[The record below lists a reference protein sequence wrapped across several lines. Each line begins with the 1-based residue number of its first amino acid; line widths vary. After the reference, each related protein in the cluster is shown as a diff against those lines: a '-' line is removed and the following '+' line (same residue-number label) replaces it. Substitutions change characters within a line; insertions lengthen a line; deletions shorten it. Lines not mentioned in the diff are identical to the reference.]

1 MKDLTLVIPAK
12 NEPESLPY
20 VLMELEKLD
29 LNFIIVLEKMDY
41 ITINAIE
48 KFRSKIIFQE
58 NNGYGDAI
66 ILGIKNVKTEYFSI
80 FNADGSFD
88 PYELRA
94 MYDKIKNDSLDLLL
108 ASRYKG
114 NSSSEDDTAVTF
126 IGNKIFTTIGKIF
139 FKLPISDILYTY
151 VVGNTQKILKL
162 NLKQKD
168 FTLCVEL
175 PIKAKRNGLNIADIS
190 ANEKSRIGG
199 VKKVNALKDGF
210 LILLYMIKL
219 FFNNERWNFKYF

>member
-1 MKDLTLVIPAK
+1 
-12 NEPESLPY
+12 
-20 VLMELEKLD
+20 
-29 LNFIIVLEKMDY
+29 MDY

-210 LILLYMIKL
+210 LILLYMVKL
-219 FFNNERWNFKYF
+219 FFNDER

>member
-29 LNFIIVLEKMDY
+29 LDFLIVLEKTDF

-48 KFRSKIIFQE
+48 KFKSKIIFQV
-58 NNGYGDAI
+58 NKGYGDAI
-66 ILGIKNVKTEYFSI
+66 LLGIKNVKTEYFSI

-88 PYELRA
+88 PYELKN
-94 MYDKIKNDSLDLLL
+94 MYNEIKNNSLDLLL
-108 ASRYKG
+108 ASRYKKDA
-114 NSSSEDDTAVTF
+114 SSEDDTLVTF
-126 IGNKIFTTIGKIF
+126 VGNKIFTLIGKIF

-151 VVGNTQKILKL
+151 VIGNTQKILKL
-162 NLKQKD
+162 DLKQKD

-175 PIKAKRNGLNIADIS
+175 PIKAKRNSLKMADIS

-199 VKKVNALKDGF
+199 TKKVNAFKDGF
-210 LILLYMIKL
+210 LILLHMIKL
-219 FFNNERWNFKYF
+219 FLNNER

>member
-1 MKDLTLVIPAK
+1 MKDLTLVIPVK

-29 LNFIIVLEKMDY
+29 LNFLIVLEKTDY
-41 ITINAIE
+41 ITINAID
-48 KFRSKIIFQE
+48 KFKSKIIFQV

-66 ILGIKNVKTEYFSI
+66 LLGIENVKTEYFSI

-88 PYELRA
+88 PYELKN
-94 MYDKIKNDSLDLLL
+94 MYSEIKNNSLDLLL
-108 ASRYKG
+108 ASRYKK
-114 NSSSEDDTAVTF
+114 NASSEDDTIVTLV
-126 IGNKIFTTIGKIF
+126 GNKIFTLIGKIF
-139 FKLPISDILYTY
+139 FKLPISDILYTF
-151 VVGNTQKILKL
+151 VMGNTKKVSNL

-175 PIKAKRNGLNIADIS
+175 PIKAKRNGLKIADIP

-199 VKKVNALKDGF
+199 TKKVNAIKDGF
-210 LILLYMIKL
+210 LILIHMVKL
-219 FFNNERWNFKYF
+219 FFNNER

>member
-20 VLMELEKLD
+20 VLMELEKLNVNY
-29 LNFIIVLEKMDY
+29 LIVLEKTDY

-48 KFRSKIIFQE
+48 KFKSNIIFQVKK
-58 NNGYGDAI
+58 GYGDAI
-66 ILGIKNVKTEYFSI
+66 ILGVQNVKTKYFSI

-88 PYELRA
+88 PYELEP
-94 MYDKIKNDSLDLLL
+94 MYNKIQNNSLDLLL
-108 ASRYKG
+108 ASRYIK
-114 NSSSEDDTAVTF
+114 NASSEDDTIVTF
-126 IGNKIFTTIGKIF
+126 IGNKIFSLIGKIF

-151 VVGNTQKILKL
+151 VMGDTQKVISL
-162 NLKQKD
+162 NLTQRD

-175 PIKAKRNGLNIADIS
+175 PIKAKRNGLSITDIA

-199 VKKVNALKDGF
+199 TKKVNALRDGF
-210 LILLYMIKL
+210 LILLHMIKL
-219 FFNNERWNFKYF
+219 FFKNEK

>member
-1 MKDLTLVIPAK
+1 MKDHTLVIPAK

-29 LNFIIVLEKMDY
+29 LNFIIVLEKKDY

-66 ILGIKNVKTEYFSI
+66 ILGIKNVKTKYFSI

-94 MYDKIKNDSLDLLL
+94 MYDKIKNNSLDLLL

-114 NSSSEDDTAVTF
+114 NSSSEDDTAITY
-126 IGNKIFTTIGKIF
+126 IGNKIFTIIGKIF

-151 VVGNTQKILKL
+151 VVGNTHKILNL

-210 LILLYMIKL
+210 LILLYMVKL
-219 FFNNERWNFKYF
+219 FFNNER

>member
-29 LNFIIVLEKMDY
+29 LNFIIVLEKKDY

-94 MYDKIKNDSLDLLL
+94 MYEKIKKDSLDLLL

-139 FKLPISDILYTY
+139 FKLSISDILYTY
-151 VVGNTQKILKL
+151 VIGNTQKILKL

-210 LILLYMIKL
+210 LILLYMVKL
-219 FFNNERWNFKYF
+219 FFNDER